1 MLAAA
6 IQYSDE
12 RIEVDVRDIV
22 VEDGYKGP
30 RFEDTDEIT
39 AEWVESLMEW

>member
-6 IQYSDE
+6 IQYKHE
-12 RIEVDVRDIV
+12 RIEINIKDIL
-22 VEDGYKGP
+22 VEDSYKGP

-39 AEWVESLMEW
+39 PEWR